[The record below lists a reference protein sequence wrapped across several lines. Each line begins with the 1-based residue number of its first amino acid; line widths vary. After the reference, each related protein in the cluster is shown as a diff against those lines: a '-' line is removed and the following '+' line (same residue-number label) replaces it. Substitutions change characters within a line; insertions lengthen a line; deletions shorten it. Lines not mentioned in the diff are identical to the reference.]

1 MKMVHQ
7 NSPMH
12 NSGKPTILVTG
23 AIALAVMFAGV
34 TALSDAIQANAI
46 RQVTGPPQR

>member
-12 NSGKPTILVTG
+12 NAGKPTMLVTG
-23 AIALAVMFAGV
+23 AIALSVMFAGL
-34 TALSDAIQANAI
+34 TALSDAIQAKAI
-46 RQVTGPPQR
+46 RQVTGAPQR